1 MSGEWREQWE
11 WHADQE
17 SERYDAM
24 RVPRLVEVIRRGH
37 VGDYHT
43 IWYALARRASLSDA
57 ADVLLGVLGSERPYL
72 ERYHAA
78 AALLELLQS
87 REFGPEELSAGRFP
101 LAENL
106 VRVRALV
113 TARLRGSS
121 GD

>member
-1 MSGEWREQWE
+1 MSGEWRKEWE
-11 WHADQE
+11 WHADKE

-24 RVPRLVEVIRRGH
+24 SVPRLVEEIRRGH

-43 IWYALARRASLSDA
+43 IWYALARRATLSDA
-57 ADVLLGVLGSERPYL
+57 ADVLLGVLESDRPYL

-78 AALLELLQS
+78 ASLLELLQS
-87 REFGPEELSAGRFP
+87 QEFEPEELSAGRFP

-106 VRVRALV
+106 ARFRALV